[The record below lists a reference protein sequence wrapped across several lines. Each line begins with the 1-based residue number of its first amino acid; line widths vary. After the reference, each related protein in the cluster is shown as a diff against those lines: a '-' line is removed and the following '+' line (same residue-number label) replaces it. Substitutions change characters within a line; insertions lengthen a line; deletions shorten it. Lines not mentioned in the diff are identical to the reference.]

1 MVISACYMPQL
12 MGMPTCYVGPI
23 RSRDLELE
31 SNVPAV
37 KHEHMPGSPRLIRI
51 AEVLRICGLSRATLY
66 REIKAK
72 QFPAPL
78 KISARSVG
86 WLQDE
91 VMGWV
96 ASRVILRASQSN
108 EAVQAPPQTT
118 TAAMR

>member
-1 MVISACYMPQL
+1 MP
-12 MGMPTCYVGPI
+12 V
-23 RSRDLELE
+23 
-31 SNVPAV
+31 V

-91 VMGWV
+91 VMMEWV

-108 EAVQAPPQTT
+108 EAVQAPPPTT

>member
-1 MVISACYMPQL
+1 M
-12 MGMPTCYVGPI
+12 
-23 RSRDLELE
+23 
-31 SNVPAV
+31 PAV

-51 AEVLRICGLSRATLY
+51 AAVLRICGLSRATLY

-86 WLQDE
+86 GLQDE
-91 VMGWV
+91 VMEWV

-108 EAVQAPPQTT
+108 EAVNALPQTT